1 MPKLNR
7 RRFVQAA
14 SGTGATLASLGSTQ
28 ALALTSLHPVGDT
41 QRKEYPYRGWED
53 IYRTEYEHEV
63 TGFAAHCVNCH
74 GNCAFKIMTR
84 DGIVVREEQLAQY
97 PQIAEGI
104 PDTNPRGCQKGAI
117 HSQAMYD
124 ADRIRYPMKRAG
136 ERGEGK
142 WQRISWDQATEEIAD
157 KIIDLYEEHGPGC
170 LVTHT
175 GTGIVS
181 NGKLAAGLRFASL
194 MGGIH
199 EDGMTDV
206 GDGQSGQHLAYGDP
220 LQNATSDAWF
230 DCDYLLLSYLNLNA
244 TRIPDAHYVWE
255 AKYNGARVVTTTP
268 DYNPTSIHAD
278 RWLNVKP
285 GADPFLYMSMVY
297 TILDEGLCDWSFIRE
312 QTDLPLLVR
321 DDNGKLLREADLED
335 GGSEE
340 VFYYWDENRQALHKA
355 PGSMGSELKSLDLG
369 NTRPALEGRFN
380 VEGIA
385 MQPAFVHMRKE
396 AMKFSPETTHT
407 ETGIHPDV
415 VREETRFFATAKKA
429 AVLSGFASAKMLN
442 GIYTQWAQ
450 ILMCALTGHGG
461 DRGGYWS
468 PWTDWG
474 WESTYL
480 LGFLQTGK
488 MPRFEC
494 GGLGEYI
501 HGKKIIEARQHY
513 DNQRLRERAGFD
525 LDEMQAMIDE
535 VVETGQM
542 PIYHGI
548 KGGILMADNKF
559 ARNKGKHY
567 RDRILEEFSE
577 LYVNINIRM
586 DSTAEYADYV
596 LPGSGHYEGW
606 DIRMTPLHRFGNLF
620 TAPVKP
626 IGEGK
631 QEWDIFVLLTKKI
644 QERAI
649 ARGINSY
656 PDGPFT
662 RDLHTIHD
670 DYTMGGSIIDAK
682 EEVRFIVE
690 NAPQFQGQS
699 FEEGVEKGFL
709 SMWDSPSPASAKVSP
724 DKPVQSWE
732 KQTEDKV
739 PYPTL
744 SGRITFYCD
753 HPWFQ
758 KLESSVPTARQG
770 AGPESSR
777 YPYTFYTP
785 HTRWGIH
792 TTWRSNK
799 YMQRQQRG
807 EPFVYISPAMAKAK
821 NVKDG
826 EEVRVFNGIGEFFAQ
841 AKVTP
846 AVRDDQVLMEHAWE
860 PHQMRDRKALNDV
873 VATLIQPLELVGNW
887 GHLKFNLFRWNPNML
902 SNESG
907 VDLERATPGQE
918 VLS

>member
-1 MPKLNR
+1 MADLNR
-7 RRFVQAA
+7 RRFLR
-14 SGTGATLASLGSTQ
+14 GA
-28 ALALTSLHPVGDT
+28 ALAGAGLGALPTPRAWSLTTLQPIGDT
-41 QRKEYPYRGWED
+41 LNSDYPYRGWED
-53 IYRTEYEHEV
+53 IYRREYEHEV
-63 TGFAAHCVNCH
+63 TGYAAHCVNCH
-74 GNCAFKIMTR
+74 GNCAFKIITR

-97 PQIAEGI
+97 PQIDEGI

-117 HSQAMYD
+117 HSQAMYE
-124 ADRIRYPMKRAG
+124 ADRIRYPMKRVG

-142 WQRISWDQATEEIAD
+142 WQRISWDQASEEIAD

-170 LVTHT
+170 LMTHT

-278 RWLNVKP
+278 RWLNVQA
-285 GADPFLYMSMVY
+285 GADPFLYMSMVH
-297 TILDEGLCDWSFIRE
+297 TILEEDLCDWDFVRE
-312 QTDLPLLVR
+312 QTDLTLLVR
-321 DDNGKLLREADLED
+321 DDNRKLLRESDIEE
-335 GGSEE
+335 GGSDE
-340 VFYYWDENRQALHKA
+340 VFYLWDSAANRASKA
-355 PGSMGSELKSLDLG
+355 PGSMGSADKTLALG
-369 NTRPALEGRFN
+369 AITPALEGGFKVN
-380 VEGIA
+380 GISV
-385 MQPAFVHMRKE
+385 QPAFVHMRAE
-396 AMKFSPETTHT
+396 ARKFSPEATQET
-407 ETGIHPDV
+407 TGIHPDI
-415 VREETRFFATAKKA
+415 VREEARAFAGAKKA
-429 AVLSGFASAKMLN
+429 VILSGFASAKMLN

-450 ILMCALTGHGG
+450 ILMCALTGHNGA
-461 DRGGYWS
+461 RGGYWS

-474 WESTYL
+474 WESTYV
-480 LGFLQTGK
+480 LGFMQTGK
-488 MPRFEC
+488 MPRFEA
-494 GGLGEYI
+494 GGLGEFV
-501 HGKKIIEARQHY
+501 HGEKIIEARQHY
-513 DNQRLRERAGFD
+513 DNERLKARAGFD
-525 LDEMQAMIDE
+525 VEEMQAMIEE
-535 VVETGQM
+535 VTGKGLM
-542 PIYHGI
+542 PVYGGI
-548 KGGILMADNKF
+548 KGAILMADNKF
-559 ARNKGKHY
+559 ARNKGPHY
-567 RDRILEEFSE
+567 RERLLEKFSE
-577 LYVNINIRM
+577 LFVNINIRM

-644 QERAI
+644 QERAL
-649 ARGINSY
+649 ARGIQSY
-656 PDGPFT
+656 QDGPFT

-670 DYTMGGSIIDAK
+670 DYTMGGKIMDAR
-682 EEVRFIVE
+682 EEVRFLVE

-709 SMWDSPSPASAKVSP
+709 SMWNSPSPPSAKVAP
-724 DKPVQSWE
+724 NKPVQAWE
-732 KQTEDKV
+732 RQTEDKV

-753 HPWFQ
+753 HPWYQ
-758 KLESSVPTARQG
+758 QLESSVPTARLG

-799 YMQRQQRG
+799 YMMRLQRG
-807 EPFVYISPAMAKAK
+807 EPNVYISQAMADAK
-821 NVKDG
+821 GVADG
-826 EEVRVFNGIGEFFAQ
+826 DQVRVFNALGEFYAQ

-846 AVRDDQVLMEHAWE
+846 TVRDNQVMMEHAWE
-860 PHQMRDRKALNDV
+860 PHQMRERKGLNNV
-873 VATLIQPLELVGNW
+873 VATLIQPLELVGDW
-887 GHLKFNLFRWNPNML
+887 GHLKFSLFRWNPNQL

-907 VDLERATPGQE
+907 VDIERADR
-918 VLS
+918 V